1 MTPRRLFYTLRA
13 RKSRGQREQKR
24 DATEAADHC
33 PRIDPAPADAN
44 RLPQDAAPETNS
56 ERTANLLRGVWPK
69 NLKPNA
75 GSRYHPPA
83 GVYPPESVERFFFF
97 TGEKAEQC
105 REDASGQLAHNW
117 QGTANTGRG
126 SRLLRITATLLPTG
140 CGHPAAESCRTLPEI
155 WQAFC
160 GFADVSRH
168 SQCLLNHRRRKRPQ
182 ILTK

>member
-33 PRIDPAPADAN
+33 PTNRPAQADADG
-44 RLPQDAAPETNS
+44 LPLDAAPETNS

-83 GVYPPESVERFFFF
+83 GVYPPESVERFFSLP
-97 TGEKAEQC
+97 GQKAEQR

-126 SRLLRITATLLPTG
+126 QP
-140 CGHPAAESCRTLPEI
+140 P
-155 WQAFC
+155 
-160 GFADVSRH
+160 FADHCHHAANWMQPPCCRELPNTSGNMAGVLRMCHDTASA
-168 SQCLLNHRRRKRPQ
+168 C
-182 ILTK
+182 